1 VSPGAIVTSS
11 SDPYSLLD
19 PGGDGQRQPAPLVDE
34 AGTVTVLLRGLR
46 KRCPR
51 CGQRR
56 IFDGWFSMK
65 ALCPRC
71 RLRFEQ
77 EQGGFLGAMTLNY
90 AVAFGAWIAMLVVAL
105 ILTVPDVPVAPL
117 LAASVVILVGV
128 PLWFYP
134 RSKSLWAA
142 IEFLVLRS
150 EPGYRGP
157 VVRDPRADGLE

>member
-1 VSPGAIVTSS
+1 MSAEVSVTSS

-19 PGGDGQRQPAPLVDE
+19 PGADGPRPPAPLVPE
-34 AGTVTVLLRGLR
+34 AGTVIVLLRGLR

-56 IFDGWFSMK
+56 IFDGWFAMK

-90 AVAFGAWIAMLVVAL
+90 AVAFGVWIAMLVVAL

-117 LAASVVILVGV
+117 LAASVVILVAV

-150 EPGYRGP
+150 EPGYHRP

>member
-1 VSPGAIVTSS
+1 M
-11 SDPYSLLD
+11 
-19 PGGDGQRQPAPLVDE
+19 
-34 AGTVTVLLRGLR
+34 LRGLR

-51 CGQRR
+51 CGQRE
-56 IFDGWFSMK
+56 IFDGWFAMK

-71 RLRFEQ
+71 RLRFER

-90 AVAFGAWIAMLVVAL
+90 AVAFGAWIVMLVVAL

-157 VVRDPRADGLE
+157 VARDPRAEELE

>member
-1 VSPGAIVTSS
+1 MRATS

-19 PGGDGQRQPAPLVDE
+19 PDEGDRPREPVPLVRE
-34 AGTVTVLLRGLR
+34 AGALAVLLRGLR

-51 CGQRR
+51 CGHRG
-56 IFDGWFSMK
+56 IFDGWFAMK
-65 ALCPRC
+65 TLCPRC

-77 EQGGFLGAMTLNY
+77 EAGGFLGAMTLNY
-90 AVAFGAWIAMLVVAL
+90 AVAFGAWTAMLVVAL

-117 LAASVVILVGV
+117 LVSSVVILVGV

-134 RSKSLWAA
+134 RSKSLWAS

-150 EPGYRGP
+150 QPGYRGP
-157 VVRDPRADGLE
+157 VVRDPRSEELE

>member
-1 VSPGAIVTSS
+1 MRPTS
-11 SDPYSLLD
+11 SDPYALLD
-19 PGGDGQRQPAPLVDE
+19 PDGGDRPRAPEPLVPE
-34 AGTVTVLLRGLR
+34 AGTITVLLRGAR

-51 CGQRR
+51 CGRR
-56 IFDGWFSMK
+56 GIFDGWFAMK

-105 ILTVPDVPVAPL
+105 LLTVPDVPVATL
-117 LAASVVILVGV
+117 LVASVVILVGV

-134 RSKSLWAA
+134 RSKALWAA

-150 EPGYRGP
+150 QPGYRGP
-157 VVRDPRADGLE
+157 VVRDPRSEELE